1 MEEFKSFIEKLRA
14 QKLKIKEMKDQ
25 LKAANGGLDALEK
38 EGMAMLSTKGLNDGV
53 KIVGLGQISIKQD
66 IAYRVPQDIEAKQK
80 LYDYITKKYGQD
92 TLEGMRGINSQTL
105 NSWAKKEFESG
116 EPFIDGLDVPSVT
129 DYLYFREDK

>member
-1 MEEFKSFIEKLRA
+1 MEKFKNFIEKYR
-14 QKLKIKEMKDQ
+14 QQRNTIKELKEQ
-25 LKAANGGLDALEK
+25 LKAANGLLDQYEK
-38 EGMAMLSTKGLNDGV
+38 EGMAMLSESGMNDGV

-66 IAYRVPQDIEAKQK
+66 VAYRVPQDLEAKQK
-80 LYDYITKKYGQD
+80 LYDYIARKYGQD
-92 TLEGMRGINSQTL
+92 TLEGMRSINSQTL